1 MHEHL
6 AWLLL
11 STGMQSANGDLFMSL
26 QLRLMAGVI
35 GLFCLLVLLGWLGLR
50 GLTGTLRE
58 ALGESASEVGRAVVT
73 VLRTVESERLTAP
86 SEGAAE
92 VRAHLDSS
100 ASSEVLKR
108 RDLRLVVNG
117 RVIDADAIQAL
128 DPDTL
133 PAPLARLL
141 AEAAPLRFTPLP
153 GAEELTLSLQGLGP
167 DRRIVVPTSP
177 VARALAGFS
186 ERLAWGLAALLL
198 VGALGAWLL
207 ARHLGAPLSALAH
220 AAARVG
226 EGRLGEQVPLRGP
239 PEVRASLQAFNRMSV
254 DLARL
259 QAQADRQR
267 EDRALAE
274 LGEIGRG
281 LAHSLRNPLHA
292 LGLGLDALATGTGD
306 AQALVAASRAQLD
319 RIDQALRAF
328 LALSTA
334 AGARAEDV
342 DLAALVDDVL
352 LEASQRAQGRVR
364 LERALPP
371 LRLSGV
377 PAELRI
383 LLHTL
388 VMNAVEASPQDG
400 VVRIHA
406 AVCDDGIELQVEDE
420 GPGLGPEVRARLFQ
434 PHVSTKPAGAGMG
447 LYLSERL
454 ARQRYGGGILLE
466 DRSPQG
472 TLARLRLR
480 PRAEEEATD
489 AG

>member
-1 MHEHL
+1 M
-6 AWLLL
+6 
-11 STGMQSANGDLFMSL
+11 
-26 QLRLMAGVI
+26 
-35 GLFCLLVLLGWLGLR
+35 
-50 GLTGTLRE
+50 
-58 ALGESASEVGRAVVT
+58 
-73 VLRTVESERLTAP
+73 
-86 SEGAAE
+86 
-92 VRAHLDSS
+92 
-100 ASSEVLKR
+100 
-108 RDLRLVVNG
+108 
-117 RVIDADAIQAL
+117 
-128 DPDTL
+128 
-133 PAPLARLL
+133 
-141 AEAAPLRFTPLP
+141 
-153 GAEELTLSLQGLGP
+153 
-167 DRRIVVPTSP
+167 
-177 VARALAGFS
+177 
-186 ERLAWGLAALLL
+186 
-198 VGALGAWLL
+198 GALGAWLL
-207 ARHLGAPLSALAH
+207 ARHLGAPLSALAL

-334 AGARAEDV
+334 AGARAEEV

-371 LRLSGV
+371 LCLSGV

-420 GPGLGPEVRARLFQ
+420 GPGLAPEVRARLFQ